1 MNQERTTMRLDQ
13 FDLNLLIAFDV
24 LLRERNVTQAAAHLH
39 ITQSS
44 MSAALKRLRV
54 SLNDEILV
62 QHGKKMI
69 PTPRALALAPE
80 IAATIQTCVILSHRP
95 PFLTRRIRHVAFV
108 SRPRTILPPCSSRH
122 CSRCCKKWRHGS
134 SLKCCFRTTVRERR
148 WTMENS
154 IFSLRHSSF

>member
-69 PTPRALALAPE
+69 PAPRVGIGARD
-80 IAATIQTCVILSHRP
+80 C
-95 PFLTRRIRHVAFV
+95 RHHPKPA
-108 SRPRTILPPCSSRH
+108 
-122 CSRCCKKWRHGS
+122 
-134 SLKCCFRTTVRERR
+134 
-148 WTMENS
+148 
-154 IFSLRHSSF
+154 